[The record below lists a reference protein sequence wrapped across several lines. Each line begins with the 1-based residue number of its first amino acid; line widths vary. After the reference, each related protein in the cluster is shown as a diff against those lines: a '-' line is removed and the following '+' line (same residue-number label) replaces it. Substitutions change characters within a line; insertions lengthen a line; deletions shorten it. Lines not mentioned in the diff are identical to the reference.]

1 MAFNELFDETLDIN
15 STANYKLSIQANL
28 DGFYFAILD
37 TLRNKYVLFR
47 AYEPDNEAKFSLDEI
62 ESVCRRDDFL
72 NRKYADVRMV
82 VPTARATAVP
92 AQLYDPAGRDDYFLL
107 NNQKEDADE
116 ILVNRLRY
124 PDAFLIFSL
133 NSDLKALLGQL
144 FPHSE
149 PVHHLKPLLYSLSA
163 GKHSQARNLLH
174 LHVEKDFMNVVLLTG
189 EDLKLCNTFD
199 HRNTSDLMY
208 FLLYVAKKSDLPAGT
223 PLSVSGATV
232 RFDEI
237 WAGLSDYIST
247 IRYAKPSVSSH
258 FSYVFSEEILH
269 RHLNLF
275 TLSSCE

>member
-28 DGFYFAILD
+28 DGFYFSVLD

-47 AYEPDNEAKFSLDEI
+47 AYEPDNENQLTLEKL
-62 ESVCRRDDFL
+62 ESIYREDDFL
-72 NRKYADVRMV
+72 HRSYAAVNLS
-82 VPTARATAVP
+82 VPTLRSTVVP

-107 NNQKEDADE
+107 NNQKGENEE

-124 PDAFLIFSL
+124 PDAFLIYSL
-133 NSDLKALLGQL
+133 NVDLKNLLAGL
-144 FPHSE
+144 FPKSE
-149 PVHHLKPLLYSLSA
+149 PVHHLKSLLCSLIT
-163 GKHSQARNLLH
+163 GKHSQAEHLLH
-174 LHVEKDFMNVVLLTG
+174 LHVEKEFMNVILLSG
-189 EDLKLCNTFD
+189 DAIRLCNTFD

-208 FLLYVAKKSDLPAGT
+208 YLLYVARKSDLPAGI

-237 WAGLSDYIST
+237 WTGLSDYIGE
-247 IRYAKPSVSSH
+247 IRYARPPGSAL
-258 FSYVFSEEILH
+258 FSYVFGEEILH

-275 TLSSCE
+275 SLASCE